1 MPEKHPGVQFLINLS
16 AVLLIVA
23 GAVHW
28 LIIFGVMHE
37 HTPLLVA
44 VYFHSL
50 AVFDPL
56 AAVGLFKRRNWGR
69 LLAIAL
75 AALQLP
81 AHGYMIYLDNF
92 AGWTSGLSLPERMVD
107 VVLST
112 VLIIVFSTKPF
123 RRAFGRA
130 AA

>member
-1 MPEKHPGVQFLINLS
+1 MPEKHRGVQFLINLT
-16 AVLLIVA
+16 AVSLIVA

-28 LIIFGVMHE
+28 LIIFGIMHE
-37 HTPLLVA
+37 RTPLLIT

-50 AVFDPL
+50 AVIDPVS
-56 AAVGLFKRRNWGR
+56 AVGLFKRRNWGR
-69 LLAIAL
+69 LMAMGL
-75 AALQLP
+75 AALQIP

-92 AGWTSGLSLPERMVD
+92 TSWTSGLSLPERMVD
-107 VVLST
+107 MVLST
-112 VLIIVFSTKPF
+112 VMIAVFSTKPF